1 MARFGTWM
9 AWGAAAAAIA
19 YGIPQ
24 LLQVAG
30 VLTDPWDR
38 ILIFAPSLALAPL
51 FVLAMAATHVA
62 TPPDRQ
68 VWSLSA
74 LALAILY
81 AADVSQVYVVQ
92 LGSIIPH
99 DLAGAGEAV
108 GFAACCTPGMPA
120 TAVDLLGYTYMSLA
134 TLLLA
139 PAFPGRRWLQF
150 SLVANGLLA
159 PALIGQLAWPDLI
172 YVGALW
178 LVTFPAAM
186 ILLAK
191 ALDAAPPRS
200 GLQSP

>member
-9 AWGAAAAAIA
+9 AGASAAAAIA

-38 ILIFAPSLALAPL
+38 ILIFVPSLALAPL
-51 FVLAMAATHVA
+51 FVLALAAVHVA
-62 TPPDRQ
+62 TPPERQ

-81 AADVSQVYVVQ
+81 AADVSQVYVTQ
-92 LGSIIPH
+92 LGSVIPH
-99 DLAGAGEAV
+99 DLAGAGDAV
-108 GFAACCTPGMPA
+108 AFAACCTPGMPA

-134 TLLLA
+134 TLVLA
-139 PAFPGRRWLQF
+139 PAFPSRRWLQLA
-150 SLVANGLLA
+150 LVANGLLA

-172 YVGALW
+172 YVGAIW

-186 ILLAK
+186 ILLAR
-191 ALDAAPPRS
+191 AMATGPYPQAS
-200 GLQSP
+200 A

>member
-9 AWGAAAAAIA
+9 AGASAGAAIA
-19 YGIPQ
+19 YGVPQ
-24 LLQVAG
+24 LMQVAG

-51 FVLAMAATHVA
+51 FVLAMAAAHTA
-62 TPPDRQ
+62 TPGERQ

-74 LALAILY
+74 LALSILY

-99 DLAGAGEAV
+99 DLAGTGAAV
-108 GFAACCTPGMPA
+108 GLAACCTPGMPA

-139 PAFPGRRWLQF
+139 PAFPGRRWLQI

-178 LVTFPAAM
+178 LLTFPAAM
-186 ILLAK
+186 ILLAR
-191 ALDAAPPRS
+191 ALKHAR
-200 GLQSP
+200 QI